1 MDSSYYRNLPVG
13 IEMKVEPVLVW
24 ETDDAKLVII
34 RANVHIVD
42 QRVYEVQLLFKIWS
56 TDRRRRVQYYDDIL
70 LLRFGTI

>member
-1 MDSSYYRNLPVG
+1 MDSSYDRNLPVG

-42 QRVYEVQLLFKIWS
+42 QWVLAVPQLFNFCS
-56 TDRRRRVQYYDDIL
+56 TDRRRRIQYYDDIL